1 MRWTGL
7 GLVSIVFVLSATVL
21 SGQQS
26 FLQEKIRFSY
36 QNFNGVTIAEH
47 IAWLEKEKNITVSY
61 SSVTVNYN
69 KTIRLKEAVYSIEDF
84 LFRLL
89 DDTDVYLSFIPP
101 SKILVIPIKTPV
113 KDIFFNLSGFVK
125 DKITGEVLIGAV
137 IESKSAG
144 KLTFSNVAGYY
155 NLLLPAGVHDLEV
168 NYLGYKILN
177 LSINI
182 EKHSFQSLFLEF
194 QNELPALVIS
204 RERVNYWNLGDHIDA
219 FKTRECKSLLGE
231 SDPMNNVRVMP
242 GVQSG
247 GEGQGGLFVRG
258 GGADQNLILLEGV
271 PLYEA
276 SHTVGIAS
284 LFIEESVKEASLIK
298 NGFPA
303 RYGGRLSSVMEVN
316 LKEGNTTKHERLI
329 SVGIPG
335 AKFHAN
341 GPIWKDKTSYNVSA
355 RTSWLNYYIQRFL
368 LRFTNYDDI
377 RLDYHDVVAKLVH
390 RFSDNNKI
398 SLAFYTGGDRM
409 SLAKTFNLDTVNYSF
424 NSFDRN
430 RLQWSNQLASLQ
442 WYFTPGSKWSFHTS
456 LGFVKYKHRSRSSYI
471 FNTVLQGFQKND
483 ELDIL
488 SYSDIFSL
496 HGKITADYFL
506 NEKHTIK
513 IGAEALGHV
522 FNPVVKQSTILLA
535 GEQENILD
543 RDSVIRANET
553 NFFVEDHFRM
563 TRHLSFFGGLH
574 GNMFST
580 TDATYASLQPRL
592 NMVWKP
598 RQNFTSSVAVSRM
611 RQNIHLLVNLGLGL
625 PSDLW
630 VPSTNKVKPQD
641 AWQVSW
647 TNSLTIDD
655 SHFLQLG
662 TFFKKFNG
670 LIEFQSPIDLFYF
683 FINDTEV
690 VPVYNTSRDWERNI
704 FTGKGEAKGLE
715 FLFQRR
721 EKIVNGWFS
730 LTWSS
735 STRSFPDIDEGKVF
749 PFKYDRP
756 LDINTGLS
764 WQINNNLSIAAS
776 FVYGTG
782 NAFSLST
789 EEFTTILGTRIINSG
804 TRNNR
809 RLPDF
814 HQMSLNINYARPFSK
829 SGKLN
834 LHFNV
839 YNIYNRLNAYFIYI
853 YKNPLTKE
861 YLARKVSVLPFT
873 PSLFFSVTF

>member
-1 MRWTGL
+1 MKWPGRGIC
-7 GLVSIVFVLSATVL
+7 IVLFCLIGPFL

-36 QNFNGVTIAEH
+36 VSFEGITIADH
-47 IAWLEKEKNITVSY
+47 VRWLEKEKNITVSY
-61 SSVTVNYN
+61 SSLTVDDS
-69 KTIRLKEAVYSIEDF
+69 KAIKLKEGVYSIEDF
-84 LFRLL
+84 LFQLMA
-89 DDTDVYLSFIPP
+89 DTDVNLSFIPP
-101 SKILVIPIKTPV
+101 AKILIIPAKSITRGS
-113 KDIFFNLSGFVK
+113 FYNLSGFIK
-125 DKITGEVLIGAV
+125 DKGTGEVLIGAIV
-137 IESKSAG
+137 ESKSAG
-144 KLTFSNVAGYY
+144 KLTFSNAAGYY
-155 NLLLPAGVHDLEV
+155 SLQLPAGIHDLEV
-168 NYLGYKILN
+168 NYLGYKILKRTIGIDN
-177 LSINI
+177 HAF
-182 EKHSFQSLFLEF
+182 ESLFLEF

-204 RERVNYWNLGDHIDA
+204 RERVNYSNLGDHIDA
-219 FKTRECKSLLGE
+219 FKTREFKSLLGE

-303 RYGGRLSSVMEVN
+303 RYGGRLSSVMDVN

-341 GPIWKDKTSYNVSA
+341 GPIWKNKTSYNIAA
-355 RTSWLNYYIQRFL
+355 RTSWINFYIQRFL
-368 LRFTNYDDI
+368 LNFTNYDDI
-377 RLDYHDVVAKLVH
+377 RLDYHDVVAKVVH
-390 RFSDNNKI
+390 RFAENNKL
-398 SLAFYTGGDRM
+398 SFAFYTGGDRM

-442 WYFTPGSKWSFHTS
+442 WYFTPGSKWSFQTS
-456 LGFVKYKHRSRSSYI
+456 IGFITYKHRSRSSYV
-471 FNTVLQGFQKND
+471 FNTMAQGFERND

-488 SYSDIFSL
+488 SYSDISTIQ
-496 HGKITADYFL
+496 GKVTADYFL

-513 IGAEALGHV
+513 MGAEVLRHV
-522 FNPVVKQSTILLA
+522 FNPVVKQSTILLE

-543 RDSVIRANET
+543 RDSIIRAGET
-553 NFFVEDHFRM
+553 NFFVEDHFRL
-563 TRHLSFFGGLH
+563 TRQLSLFGGLH
-574 GNMFST
+574 ANAFSASDT
-580 TDATYASLQPRL
+580 TYLSVQPRL

-598 RQNFTSSVAVSRM
+598 RQDFTSSLAVSRM
-611 RQNIHLLVNLGLGL
+611 QQNIHLLVNLGLGL

-630 VPSTNKVKPQD
+630 VPSTDKVKPQQ

-647 TNSLTIDD
+647 TNSYNIDD
-655 SHFLQLG
+655 FHFLQLG
-662 TFFKKFNG
+662 AFYKKFSG

-683 FINDTEV
+683 FINETEV

-704 FTGKGEAKGLE
+704 FTGTGEARGLE

-721 EKIVNGWFS
+721 EKNVNGWFS

-735 STRSFPDIDEGKVF
+735 STRSFPDIDGGKSF

-756 LDINTGLS
+756 WDINTGIS
-764 WQINNNLSIAAS
+764 WRINKNLSVASS
-776 FVYGTG
+776 FVYGSG
-782 NAFSLST
+782 NTFSLPT
-789 EEFTTILGTRIINSG
+789 EEFTTILGTRVINSG

-814 HQMSLNINYARPFSK
+814 HQMSLNVNYSRPFLK
-829 SGKLN
+829 SGTWN
-834 LHFNV
+834 LHFNI
-839 YNIYNRLNAYFIYI
+839 YNVYNRLNAYFIYI

-861 YLARKVSVLPFT
+861 YLARKVSVLPIT
-873 PSLFFSVTF
+873 PSVYFSVTF